1 MPRSYEEMKRR
12 IEWTVAEIDKGVEIA
27 RNIIMDQLKIG
38 FMTPELLEEFVK
50 MFGDLIVLMDGR
62 RNLVEYAKIL
72 EIDIQ

>member
-12 IEWTVAEIDKGVEIA
+12 IEWNVAEIDKRVEVA
-27 RNIIMDQLKIG
+27 RNIVKEQLEIG

-50 MFGDLIVLMDGR
+50 MFGNLIALMDSR
-62 RNLVEYAKIL
+62 RNFIEYAKIL

>member
-12 IEWTVAEIDKGVEIA
+12 IEWNVAEIDKRVEVA
-27 RNIIMDQLKIG
+27 RNIVKDQLEIG

-50 MFGDLIVLMDGR
+50 MFGNLIALMDSR
-62 RNLVEYAKIL
+62 RNFIEYAKIL

>member
-12 IEWTVAEIDKGVEIA
+12 IEWNVAEIDKRVEVA
-27 RNIIMDQLKIG
+27 RNTIKDQLEIG

-50 MFGDLIVLMDGR
+50 MFGNLIALMDSR
-62 RNLVEYAKIL
+62 RNFIEYAKIL